1 MTDFSI
7 LILSAGYGKRMQDLT
22 LKTPK
27 PLLRKKN
34 KTLLENTINFFHE
47 VGCKEFFINTHY
59 LHKNIELF
67 ILNNFKEYPIS
78 LVYEPSI
85 LGTGG
90 AIQNIFNYTNIK
102 KICVVNSDIFWKSDN
117 KLDVINFLKNYD
129 EVTHCKIMLSKEKN
143 FLGLKKNKGD
153 FNIKNGNVSNWIN
166 GQDINIYSGLQIVSK
181 KIFNNSSNNFSMYK
195 IWNDLIVT
203 NNLQGSFINSKVLHI
218 GDKRSFD
225 NF

>member
-1 MTDFSI
+1 
-7 LILSAGYGKRMQDLT
+7 
-22 LKTPK
+22 
-27 PLLRKKN
+27 
-34 KTLLENTINFFHE
+34 
-47 VGCKEFFINTHY
+47 
-59 LHKNIELF
+59 
-67 ILNNFKEYPIS
+67 
-78 LVYEPSI
+78 
-85 LGTGG
+85 
-90 AIQNIFNYTNIK
+90 
-102 KICVVNSDIFWKSDN
+102 
-117 KLDVINFLKNYD
+117 
-129 EVTHCKIMLSKEKN
+129 MLSKEKN

>member
-1 MTDFSI
+1 MTNFSI

-59 LHKNIELF
+59 LYKNIELF
-67 ILNNFKEYPIS
+67 ILNNFEEYPIK
-78 LVYEPSI
+78 LVYEPII

-153 FNIKNGNVSNWIN
+153 FNIRNGIVSNWIN

-195 IWNDLIVT
+195 IWNDLIVS
-203 NNLQGSFINSKVLHI
+203 NNLKGSFINSKVLHI

-225 NF
+225 DF